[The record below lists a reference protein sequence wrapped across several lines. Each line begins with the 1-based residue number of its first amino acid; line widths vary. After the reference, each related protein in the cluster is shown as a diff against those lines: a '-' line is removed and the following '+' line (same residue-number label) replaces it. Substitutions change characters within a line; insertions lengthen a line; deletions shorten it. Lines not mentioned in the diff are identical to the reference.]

1 MATKEAIKKIQNKA
15 AEDYKART
23 EDLYSKNI
31 ILKEKIV
38 NMEAKVEALNEV
50 VCKECKQIEASNVDM
65 LSKMEGI
72 EVTLAEHAAIILR
85 LKDRMGL

>member
-1 MATKEAIKKIQNKA
+1 
-15 AEDYKART
+15 
-23 EDLYSKNI
+23 
-31 ILKEKIV
+31 
-38 NMEAKVEALNEV
+38 METKVEALNKV

-65 LSKMEGI
+65 LNKMEGI

>member
-1 MATKEAIKKIQNKA
+1 MA
-15 AEDYKART
+15 
-23 EDLYSKNI
+23 
-31 ILKEKIV
+31 KEKIKTAGLSDTI
-38 NMEAKVEALNEV
+38 NAQENLQSQLDAFKETFL
-50 VCKECKQIEASNVDM
+50 KECKQIETSNVDM